1 MNNTR
6 PCRAFAMAGRNVLH
20 SFTALRICTLMSRS
34 KRSSSKFLNLVFTT
48 RSAGRCTRCVGVG

>member
-1 MNNTR
+1 
-6 PCRAFAMAGRNVLH
+6 MAGRNVLH